1 VDLYHAASSL
11 TVAER
16 VCFLDDSCDGDV
28 RLRAEVESLLV
39 HLTSADAFI
48 EVPALDVAARLM
60 ARDQSQLNTPLSGM
74 TIANFQIMEKLGEG
88 GMGVVYEAID
98 TRLGRTVALKFLP
111 ATVVANAHALE
122 RFEREAHAASA
133 LNHPNI
139 CTIYSV
145 QDVDGQRFIE
155 MERLDGQTL
164 RARIAGGPLA
174 EAEVGSLALQ
184 VIDGLEAAHA
194 KGIVHRDLKPE
205 NVFCTARGAVKILD
219 FGIAKLDSAPD
230 GDSGAVSGTA
240 SYMSP
245 EQASGQPV
253 DSRTDLFSLGALVYE
268 MATGR
273 AAFRG
278 NSSAAIR
285 HAVVNDEPIPPRRSN
300 PAISSGLERVILK
313 ALRKRRD
320 FRYQRAEDMRTD
332 FESLQRRA
340 TRRQHHG
347 AIAASVVLLGLVAGG
362 AFWYASRADDPFANV
377 RVRQIT
383 HNTSEHSV
391 GSGAIS
397 PDGRYVAYA
406 DTRGIH
412 VQAIETGES
421 RIVPQSEN
429 RPSNANWDLSPGWL
443 PNGERFVVNLRAGDD
458 VARSST
464 WVVASAGPPRKVREH
479 AEALSVSP
487 DGSWIA
493 FAADGSQ
500 YRYPGI
506 WQMDPDATTV
516 RKLFDA
522 DAGSSI
528 AGLSWSPDG
537 RRVVYLRADETGT
550 PVAIE
555 TRDLAGGAA
564 LTIFR
569 ATATEAVWAGGWL
582 RDGRLLFSLTRPMV
596 DLGAGRQPCTH
607 WQMRLDSTGRPLG
620 TPSRLAAWLP
630 ECVSPV
636 TFSADGTR
644 ASYLQLAFNDAIY
657 IADLNADGST
667 ITSSRRLTFTE
678 GRNIP
683 SGWTADNRSVVF
695 FSDSGGRV
703 TLVRQGVDADTPQPI
718 VQEAGIGGAARL
730 TPDGASVIYRRES
743 RRNGQRLMRV
753 AITGGASQEIAAG
766 NLIDGGVRC
775 TILPASVCAIAER
788 SADRRQLVFT
798 SIDIDKGR
806 GRELARFDAATHP
819 EHRWA
824 LSPDGTR
831 IAILDA
837 TQARIHIVSLTGM
850 PSQDVAISGLNTPGY
865 VSWTHDGEGLLV
877 PRVDARAATLLSVDL
892 LGNARVLWQLPGAR
906 DISAIPSRDGRHLAI
921 WIRSRNANLWLAETP

>member
-1 VDLYHAASSL
+1 VDLYHGASSL
-11 TVAER
+11 TGAER
-16 VCFLDDSCDGDV
+16 VCFLDDSCDGDA

-39 HLTSADAFI
+39 HQTSADAFI
-48 EVPALDVAARLM
+48 EAPALDVAARLM
-60 ARDQSQLNTPLSGM
+60 ARDPSQLNTPLSGM
-74 TIANFQIMEKLGEG
+74 TIANFQIREKLGEG
-88 GMGVVYEAID
+88 GMGVVYEAVD

-111 ATVVANAHALE
+111 ATVVANVHALE
-122 RFEREAHAASA
+122 RFEREARAASA

-164 RARIAGGPLA
+164 RERIAGGPLPAA
-174 EAEVGSLALQ
+174 EAVSLALQ
-184 VIDGLEAAHA
+184 VIDGLAAAHA

-230 GDSGAVSGTA
+230 ADPGAVSGTA

-245 EQASGQPV
+245 EQAAGQPV

-320 FRYQRAEDMRTD
+320 LRYQRAEDMRTD
-332 FESLQRRA
+332 FESLERRA
-340 TRRQHHG
+340 ARRQQRG
-347 AIAASVVLLGLVAGG
+347 AIAAGVLLLGLVAGG
-362 AFWYASRADDPFANV
+362 TFWYASRADDPFANV

-412 VQAIETGES
+412 VQAIETGEA
-421 RIVPQSEN
+421 RIVPQSAN
-429 RPSNANWDLSPGWL
+429 LPSNAAWHLTPGWL
-443 PNGERFVVNLRAGDD
+443 PNGEGFVANLQAGDD
-458 VARSST
+458 VARSSA
-464 WVVASAGPPRKVREH
+464 WVIASGGPPRKVRDH
-479 AEALSVSP
+479 AQALSVSP

-493 FAADGSQ
+493 FAAEGSQ
-500 YRYPGI
+500 YHYPGI
-506 WQMDPDATTV
+506 WQMDPEATTV

-555 TRDLAGGAA
+555 TRDLVGGAA
-564 LTIFR
+564 STIFR
-569 ATATEAVWAGGWL
+569 TSATEAVWASGWL

-607 WQMRLDSTGRPLG
+607 WQMRLDITGRPLG
-620 TPSRLAAWLP
+620 APSRLAAWLP

-657 IADLNADGST
+657 IADLDADGST
-667 ITSSRRLTFTE
+667 ITSSRRFTFTE

-683 SGWTADNRSVVF
+683 SGWTSDHRSVVF

-703 TLVRQGVDADTPQPI
+703 TLVRQRADADTPQLI

-730 TPDGASVIYRRES
+730 TPDGAWVIYRRES
-743 RRNGQRLMRV
+743 RSGPRLMRV

-766 NLIDGGVRC
+766 TLIDGGVRC

-788 SADRRQLVFT
+788 SADRRHLVFT

-806 GRELARFDAATHP
+806 GRELVRVDAATHT
-819 EHRWA
+819 EYRWA

-837 TQARIHIVSLTGM
+837 TQARIHLVSLTGM
-850 PSQDVAISGLNTPGY
+850 PSQDLEIAGLNTPGY
-865 VSWTHDGEGLLV
+865 VSWTHDGQGLLV
-877 PRVDARAATLLSVDL
+877 PRVDARTATLLLVDL
-892 LGNARVLWQLPGAR
+892 QGNARVLWEQPGVR

-921 WIRSRNANLWLAETP
+921 WVRSRSANLWLAETR